1 MSKYRE
7 ITRGKNGQDSL
18 KLNFHIGQAKIW
30 NSNARFPVM
39 LGGSQVG
46 KTCFAPDWL
55 EREIRRRGP
64 GDYLA
69 VTATFPLLNLKLL
82 PEFRYVFETMYQ
94 YGEYKQQRGSHIILF
109 HRDSNKG
116 KVLFTDEEYEREGVQ
131 ETRII
136 FGSATNPES
145 IESATAKAAV
155 LDECGQKQWKR
166 DSWEATLRR
175 LSLARGRALLITTLY
190 GYGWLK
196 TEVYDEWERGNTDF
210 DVVQIDSIVNPSFP
224 LAEYERAQKSMPGW
238 KFDLFYRG
246 RYTKPAGM
254 VYDCFDAEHIKKPE
268 PISENWPV
276 YVGHDFGTNN
286 MSGIWLAQDPTTG
299 FLYIFK
305 EYLASGLATHEHIE
319 EWKKISAKHR
329 VIKVVGGAGHEDGW
343 RGDFSRA
350 GWPITRPT
358 IYGANAVD
366 EGIQKV
372 YDLLKTKKLFVFRDC
387 LNVIDELQSYSYELD
402 DKYNPT
408 GKILDKERYHILDAL
423 RYIASD
429 FNPVDTTGEV
439 GETRWDEEEDERPR
453 RRMVEARS

>member
-1 MSKYRE
+1 LPKYRE
-7 ITRGKNGQDSL
+7 IIRGKNGQDSL
-18 KLNFHIGQAKIW
+18 KLNFHTGQAKIW
-30 NSNARFPVM
+30 KSNARFPVL

-55 EREIRRRGP
+55 EREIRKRGP
-64 GDYLA
+64 GDYLV

-82 PEFRYVFETMYQ
+82 PEFRYVFETLYH

-109 HRDSNKG
+109 HRDSKKG

-155 LDECGQKQWKR
+155 LDECGMKTWKR

-196 TEVYDEWERGNTDF
+196 TEVYDEWEKGNQDF
-210 DVVQIDSIVNPSFP
+210 DVVQIDSIVNPSFS
-224 LAEYERAQKSMPGW
+224 LEEYERAQRSMPSW

-246 RYTKPAGM
+246 RYTKPAGV
-254 VYDCFDAEHIKKPE
+254 VYDCFEAEHIVDSFNIPD
-268 PISENWPV
+268 SWPV
-276 YVGHDFGTNN
+276 YTGHDFGTNN
-286 MSGIWLAQDPTTG
+286 MSGVWLAQNPTTG
-299 FLYIFK
+299 YLYICQ
-305 EYLASGLATHEHIE
+305 EYLAGGLATHEHIE
-319 EWKKISAKHR
+319 KWKQMSSGLKL
-329 VIKVVGGAGHEDGW
+329 IKRAGGAAHEDGW
-343 RGDFSRA
+343 RGDFTQG
-350 GWPITRPT
+350 GWQISKPT
-358 IYGANAVD
+358 VSSVE

-372 YDLLKTKKLFVFRDC
+372 YSLLKTRKLYIFRTC
-387 LNVIDELQSYSYELD
+387 LNVLDEIQSYSYELD

-408 GKILDKERYHILDAL
+408 DKIVDKERYHMLDAL

-429 FNPVDTTGEV
+429 FNPVDTSGEV
-439 GETRWDEEEDERPR
+439 GETRWDDDYNEEHSH
-453 RRMVEARS
+453 RRMVGARR